1 VNKNFVVSRKKLYN
15 LLLRGWL
22 KTSGRASRQEYIA
35 RLFLVVVYVILWF
48 LFNPSTI
55 GLINLLSSFFI
66 YTPIFIFQM
75 IISCFHI
82 DSLLSS
88 YFMSPILFLPIIQ
101 LFFATHR
108 RLHDLNSSGWWQ
120 IVAFIIPFGQL
131 MMIGLI
137 FFKGTNG
144 PNRFGNKSESNQNS
158 MALQTKHS

>member
-1 VNKNFVVSRKKLYN
+1 MVSRKKLYN
-15 LLLRGWL
+15 LLLRGWF
-22 KTSGRASRQEYIA
+22 KTSGRASRQEYVA
-35 RLFLVVVYVILWF
+35 RLFLVIVYVIWC
-48 LFNPSTI
+48 LFNLNTI

-82 DSLLSS
+82 DSLLSN
-88 YFMSPILFLPIIQ
+88 YFMNPILFLPIIQ
-101 LFFATHR
+101 LFFVTHR
-108 RLHDLNSSGWWQ
+108 RLHDLNASGWWQ

-144 PNRFGNKSESNQNS
+144 PNRFGNKSESNQDS
-158 MALQTKHS
+158 IVLQTKHP